1 MLSNALEQ
9 TINQAHRE
17 ARAGKCEYLTT
28 EHLLLALLDNEL
40 ARATL
45 LACEADIERLRTDL
59 LETIEREV
67 PKIREDSHIDIRTSV
82 GFQRVIQRA
91 IFHGQSA
98 GRKQIEGSHLLVA
111 ILSEQETF
119 SAYFLMRQNISK
131 LDILNYVTHGISKNE
146 ERESD
151 YDKLDEQSF
160 DSEESVKEEP
170 FVQSALSQFTINLND
185 KAGKGNIDTLI
196 GRSQEMMRLI
206 QILCRR
212 NKNNPLLIGE
222 AGVGKTAIVEG
233 IALQINLGEIPE
245 EMRECELFQLD
256 LGALVAGTKYRGD
269 FEKRLKLLCK
279 ELLEKPH
286 AILFIDEIHS
296 IIGAGATSG
305 GTLDASNLLKPL
317 LSKGRMRVIGATT
330 YQEYQSIF
338 EKNTALARRFQRIDI
353 KEPSVE
359 ETIMILKG
367 LKSKFEQYH
376 RIIYTDAAL
385 ERAVTLSAKFINDRF
400 LPDKALD
407 IIDEAGS
414 HQKIYASALRKK
426 QITPKEIEE
435 VVSQIAKIPLSK
447 LSDSDVRQLANLE
460 SYLKT
465 QIFGQDH
472 AISQVVDVIKMSKAG
487 LRDANKPIAVF
498 LLSGPTGVGKT
509 ELTLQLSEHLH
520 IPLIRF
526 DMSEYM
532 EKHSIAR
539 LIGAP
544 PGYIGF
550 EQAGLLSAAILKT
563 PHAVLLLDEIEKAH
577 PDLLNIMLQVM
588 DNASLTDAN
597 GRLVDFRNVII
608 VMTTNSG
615 ARSFQSNPI
624 GFSRSNDVIF
634 DGLKNIE
641 QDFSPEFRNRLDSVI
656 QFNPLIR
663 DYVVDIVDKFIKN
676 LEQQLAGKNVNID
689 VTIAARAWLADVGFD
704 SKMGA
709 RAMARMIQNHLKKP
723 LSDALLFGE
732 LVAGGTAYFEIID
745 CQMQFSCK
753 PLKAAA
759 QTKKKVK
766 IVTNKPISNKIT
778 PAEVFE
784 EM

>member
-1 MLSNALEQ
+1 MLSKALEQ
-9 TINQAHRE
+9 TINQAHQE
-17 ARAGKCEYLTT
+17 ARIQKCEYLTT
-28 EHLLLALLDNEL
+28 EHLLLALLDNEF
-40 ARATL
+40 AKTTL
-45 LACEADIERLRTDL
+45 LACEADIERLRIDL

-67 PKIREDSHIDIRTSV
+67 PKICEGQQIELRTSV

-131 LDILNYVTHGISKNE
+131 LDILNYVTHGISKKEDNAIN
-146 ERESD
+146 
-151 YDKLDEQSF
+151 YDQLND
-160 DSEESVKEEP
+160 DHIDLKEEP
-170 FVQSALSQFTINLND
+170 KEAASAQSALSRFTINLVD
-185 KAGKGNIDTLI
+185 KARNGNIDTLI
-196 GRSQEMMRLI
+196 GRSDEMMRLI
-206 QILCRR
+206 QVLCRR

-222 AGVGKTAIVEG
+222 SGVGKTAIVEG
-233 IALQINLGEIPE
+233 IAMQIYMKTIPE
-245 EMRECELFQLD
+245 EMKGCELYQLD

-269 FEKRLKLLCK
+269 FEKRLKVLCN
-279 ELLEKPH
+279 ELLEKPL

-317 LSKGRMRVIGATT
+317 LGQGRMRVIGATT
-330 YQEYQSIF
+330 YQEYQLIF
-338 EKNTALARRFQRIDI
+338 EKNTAFARRFQRIDV
-353 KEPSVE
+353 KEPSIDE
-359 ETIMILKG
+359 AIMILKG

-376 RIIYTDAAL
+376 NIIYKDEAL
-385 ERAVTLSAKFINDRF
+385 ESAVTLSAKFINDRF

-414 HQKIYASALRKK
+414 YQKIYARAERKK
-426 QITPKEIEE
+426 QITSKEIEKI
-435 VVSQIAKIPLSK
+435 VSKIAKIPLSN
-447 LSDSDVRQLANLE
+447 LSDSDVKQLASLE

-472 AISQVVDVIKMSKAG
+472 AINQLVNVIKMSKAG
-487 LRDANKPIAVF
+487 LRDTNKPIAVF

-509 ELTLQLSEHLH
+509 ELTLQLSRHLQM
-520 IPLIRF
+520 PLIRF

-532 EKHSIAR
+532 EKHSVAR

-550 EQAGLLSAAILKT
+550 EQAGFLSAAILKT

-577 PDLLNIMLQVM
+577 PDLINIMLQVM

-608 VMTTNSG
+608 MMTTNSG
-615 ARSFQSNPI
+615 ARSFHNNSI
-624 GFSRSNDVIF
+624 GFSQVSDAHSDSLR
-634 DGLKNIE
+634 NIE
-641 QDFSPEFRNRLDSVI
+641 QDFSPEFRNRLDGII
-656 QFNPLIR
+656 QFNPLMRNQLIN
-663 DYVVDIVDKFIKN
+663 IVDKFILN
-676 LEQQLAGKNVNID
+676 LERQLVSKNVNIFITD
-689 VTIAARAWLADVGFD
+689 AAKEWLADVGFD

-709 RAMARMIQNHLKKP
+709 RAMARVIQDHLKRP
-723 LSDALLFGE
+723 LSDALLFGA
-732 LVAGGTAYFEIID
+732 LVKGGTAYFDFID
-745 CQMQFSCK
+745 AQMQFSCTALEVGYHEQPPCEV
-753 PLKAAA
+753 PLK
-759 QTKKKVK
+759 K
-766 IVTNKPISNKIT
+766 
-778 PAEVFE
+778 
-784 EM
+784 